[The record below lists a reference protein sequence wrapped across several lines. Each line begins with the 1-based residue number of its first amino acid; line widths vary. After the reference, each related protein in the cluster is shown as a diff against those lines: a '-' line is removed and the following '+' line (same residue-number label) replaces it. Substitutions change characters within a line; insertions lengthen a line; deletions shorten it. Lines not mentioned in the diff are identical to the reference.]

1 MPLIRQGKIINSLVL
16 HPCARI
22 LRICNTRRLRSKRN
36 VLIGSACFIYAFF
49 LVAQVGQGVPQD
61 MVSERQKYRSREI
74 HVPKL
79 EPPLES
85 SQGPG
90 AVRAGET
97 SLDIS
102 FSLQPN
108 VVYIT
113 LKSKRSKPANI
124 RGTVRP
130 KLRRKHS
137 IKKAQVDQNALQSL
151 RDAGHLRGDKRL
163 VSNNNKGYEDEN
175 ANKTVQS
182 NVQVSSDIKRLIP
195 HQRTRMDGLDS
206 NIRIYSESAPPW
218 LSKEDIEALRIL
230 ANCNVTAI
238 QEDPSKNRGLIQF
251 KSTGALRAFG
261 ESTTGVEEIYFCRGR
276 CGLIKRPMDMSEVFA
291 FHLDRILGLNR
302 SVPAVCRRFT
312 LFQENTHRDWQF
324 VTLAMMEIFHLPLL
338 VMPRH
343 MEWGRLFLISF
354 LVEKKDQLWLH
365 TGFSLMLSRS
375 MRKLRRRL
383 LEYYIWWPGIDAQI
397 EEKANVYNRLDRNCC
412 GFKPRKED
420 TCVERGLYLKC
431 DDQDNVELVHIIQRK
446 LDPRHLV
453 FIDNRGYFDR
463 SEDNL
468 DFKLLKGIKELPES
482 AVSVL
487 KSQRLRERLL
497 QSLFL
502 DKVYWESQGGRQGIE
517 KLIDVIER
525 RAKILLTYIN
535 AHGIKVIPMNE

>member
-1 MPLIRQGKIINSLVL
+1 MEMPLIRQGKIINVFVL
-16 HPCARI
+16 QPCAWI
-22 LRICNTRRLRSKRN
+22 LRMWNTRRLRSKRN
-36 VLIGSACFIYAFF
+36 LLIGSACFIYAFF
-49 LVAQVGQGVPQD
+49 LVAQVGQGVPRD
-61 MVSERQKYRSREI
+61 MISEIQKYRRNKEV

-79 EPPLES
+79 ESPLES
-85 SQGPG
+85 PQGPS

-97 SLDIS
+97 SPDIS

-137 IKKAQVDQNALQSL
+137 IKKAQVDQNGLQFL
-151 RDAGHLRGDKRL
+151 GGDGHLNGDNRL
-163 VSNNNKGYEDEN
+163 VSNNNKGYGDEN
-175 ANKTVQS
+175 ARKTVPS
-182 NVQVSSDIKRLIP
+182 DVQVNSDIKRVIP
-195 HQRTRMDGLDS
+195 HQRMRMDGTDS
-206 NIRIYSESAPPW
+206 HIRIYSESAPPW
-218 LSKEDIEALRIL
+218 LSNEDIEAMRIL
-230 ANCNVTAI
+230 ADCNVTAI
-238 QEDPSKNRGLIQF
+238 QDHTSKHRGLILF
-251 KSTGALRAFG
+251 ESAGDLSLRPLG
-261 ESTTGVEEIYFCRGR
+261 ESINGMEETSFCRGR
-276 CGLIKRPMDMSEVFA
+276 CGLVKRPMDMSEVFA

-302 SVPAVCRRFT
+302 SVPAVCRRFS
-312 LFQENTHRDWQF
+312 LFQDGH
-324 VTLAMMEIFHLPLL
+324 
-338 VMPRH
+338 PRPV
-343 MEWGRLFLISF
+343 I
-354 LVEKKDQLWLH
+354 LWDS
-365 TGFSLMLSRS
+365 SLSPADN
-375 MRKLRRRL
+375 
-383 LEYYIWWPGIDAQI
+383 EAQST
-397 EEKANVYNRLDRNCC
+397 VYNRLDRNCC

-431 DDQDNVELVHIIQRK
+431 DDQDNIELVHIIQRK

-463 SEDNL
+463 GEDNL

>member
-1 MPLIRQGKIINSLVL
+1 MEKPLFLHCKIIDVLVL
-16 HPCARI
+16 HPCVWI
-22 LRICNTRRLRSKRN
+22 LRIWNTRRLRSKRN
-36 VLIGSACFIYAFF
+36 LLIASACFIYAFF
-49 LVAQVGQGVPQD
+49 LVAQVGLGVPRD
-61 MVSERQKYRSREI
+61 MVSERQKYKRSEEV
-74 HVPKL
+74 HVSKL
-79 EPPLES
+79 ESPLDS
-85 SQGPG
+85 TQSR
-90 AVRAGET
+90 AMRAGDT
-97 SLDIS
+97 SPDIY

-137 IKKAQVDQNALQSL
+137 IKKAEVDQNGLQFL
-151 RDAGHLRGDKRL
+151 GGADHLNEDNRL
-163 VSNNNKGYEDEN
+163 VSNNNKGYGDEI
-175 ANKTVQS
+175 ARKTTQS
-182 NVQVSSDIKRLIP
+182 DAQVNSDIKRAIP
-195 HQRTRMDGLDS
+195 RQKMGMVGLES

-230 ANCNVTAI
+230 ADCNVTAI
-238 QEDPSKNRGLIQF
+238 QDDPSKHRGLILF
-251 KSTGALRAFG
+251 ESAGDLSLRPLG
-261 ESTTGVEEIYFCRGR
+261 ESINGVEETSFCRGR
-276 CGLIKRPMDMSEVFA
+276 CGLVKRPMDMSEVFA

-302 SVPAVCRRFT
+302 SFPAVCRRFT
-312 LFQENTHRDWQF
+312 LFQDGHPCPVILWDSSLSPADNEAQSTVRLNWGSYQHSLKQKCWHRGI
-324 VTLAMMEIFHLPLL
+324 VPKA
-338 VMPRH
+338 
-343 MEWGRLFLISF
+343 EWGCSNVHHFEWSKLALFDF
-354 LVEKKDQLWLH
+354 
-365 TGFSLMLSRS
+365 ML
-375 MRKLRRRL
+375 
-383 LEYYIWWPGIDAQI
+383 Q
-397 EEKANVYNRLDRNCC
+397 VYNRLDRNCC
-412 GFKPRKED
+412 GFRPRKED
-420 TCVERGLYLKC
+420 TCVERGLHLKC
-431 DDQDNVELVHIIQRK
+431 DDQDSVELVHIIQRK

-463 SEDNL
+463 GEDNL

>member
-1 MPLIRQGKIINSLVL
+1 MTMEMPLIRQGKIINSLVL

-61 MVSERQKYRSREI
+61 LVSERQKYRSREI

-97 SLDIS
+97 SPDIS

-137 IKKAQVDQNALQSL
+137 IKKAQVDQNGLQFL
-151 RDAGHLRGDKRL
+151 GDAGHLRGGKRL
-163 VSNNNKGYEDEN
+163 VSNNNKGYGDEN
-175 ANKTVQS
+175 AKKTVQS
-182 NVQVSSDIKRLIP
+182 DVQVNSHIKRVIAR
-195 HQRTRMDGLDS
+195 QRTRIDGLDS

-230 ANCNVTAI
+230 ADCNVTAI
-238 QEDPSKNRGLIQF
+238 QDHPSKHRGLILF
-251 KSTGALRAFG
+251 ESTGALGAFG
-261 ESTTGVEEIYFCRGR
+261 ESINGVEEIYFCRGR
-276 CGLIKRPMDMSEVFA
+276 RGLIKRHMDMSEVFA

-312 LFQENTHRDWQF
+312 PFQDGHPCPVILWDSSLSPADNEAQSTVRLNWGSYQHSLKQKCWHRGI
-324 VTLAMMEIFHLPLL
+324 VPKA
-338 VMPRH
+338 
-343 MEWGRLFLISF
+343 EWGCSNIHHFEWSKLALFDF
-354 LVEKKDQLWLH
+354 LLQ
-365 TGFSLMLSRS
+365 
-375 MRKLRRRL
+375 
-383 LEYYIWWPGIDAQI
+383 
-397 EEKANVYNRLDRNCC
+397 VYNRLDRNCC

-431 DDQDNVELVHIIQRK
+431 DDQDNIELVHIIQRK

-463 SEDNL
+463 GEDNL